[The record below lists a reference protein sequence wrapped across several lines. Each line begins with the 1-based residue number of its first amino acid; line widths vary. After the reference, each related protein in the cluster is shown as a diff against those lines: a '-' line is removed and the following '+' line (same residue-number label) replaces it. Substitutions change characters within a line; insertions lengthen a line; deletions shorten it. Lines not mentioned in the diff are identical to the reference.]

1 MNLKFL
7 TIALSMVAAKSNF
20 GDDLGAPNAD
30 QMQAQYEKMPV
41 ERRRRFWVRII
52 FHLVLNMASYLH

>member
-7 TIALSMVAAKSNF
+7 TIALLMVAAKSNF
-20 GDDLGAPNAD
+20 GADLGAPNAD
-30 QMQAQYEKMPV
+30 QMQAQYENMPV

-52 FHLVLNMASYLH
+52 FKINMTSYLH